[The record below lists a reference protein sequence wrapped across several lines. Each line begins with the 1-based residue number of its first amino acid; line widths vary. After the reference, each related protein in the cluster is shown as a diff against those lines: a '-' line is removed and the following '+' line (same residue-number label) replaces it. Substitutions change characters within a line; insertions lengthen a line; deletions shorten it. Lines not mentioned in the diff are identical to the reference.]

1 MGFKKLSSEAPK
13 NENDFINSARGETGN
28 AKTGNA
34 KTGNAKTG
42 NAKRNKKLM
51 INFTE
56 EEYQILN
63 QEAHSMGLSLN
74 SYVRFK
80 IFRKE

>member
-13 NENDFINSARGETGN
+13 NENDFVNSARGE
-28 AKTGNA
+28 TGNA

-63 QEAHSMGLSLN
+63 QEANSIGLSLN

-80 IFRKE
+80 IFRKD

>member
-13 NENDFINSARGETGN
+13 NENDFVNSARGETGN
-28 AKTGNA
+28 AKTS
-34 KTGNAKTG
+34 

-63 QEAHSMGLSLN
+63 QEANSIGLSLN

>member
-13 NENDFINSARGETGN
+13 KENDFVNSARGEIGN
-28 AKTGNA
+28 AKI
-34 KTGNAKTG
+34 G

-63 QEAHSMGLSLN
+63 QESNSMGLSLN

-80 IFRKE
+80 IFRKD

>member
-13 NENDFINSARGETGN
+13 NENDFVNSARGETGN
-28 AKTGNA
+28 AKTGNE
-34 KTGNAKTG
+34 
-42 NAKRNKKLM
+42 KRNKKLM

>member
-13 NENDFINSARGETGN
+13 KENDFVNSARGETGN

-34 KTGNAKTG
+34 KTGNAK
-42 NAKRNKKLM
+42 RNKKLVV
-51 INFTE
+51 NFTE

-63 QEAHSMGLSLN
+63 QEANSIGLSLN

>member
-13 NENDFINSARGETGN
+13 NENDFVNSARGE
-28 AKTGNA
+28 TGNA

-80 IFRKE
+80 IFRKD

>member
-13 NENDFINSARGETGN
+13 NENNFVNSARGE
-28 AKTGNA
+28 TGNA

>member
-13 NENDFINSARGETGN
+13 NENDFVDSARGETSN
-28 AKTGNA
+28 AKTS
-34 KTGNAKTG
+34 
-42 NAKRNKKLM
+42 NAKRNKKLVV
-51 INFTE
+51 NFTE

-63 QEAHSMGLSLN
+63 QESNSMGLGLN

-80 IFRKE
+80 IFRKD

>member
-1 MGFKKLSSEAPK
+1 MGFKKLSSETPK
-13 NENDFINSARGETGN
+13 NENDFVNSARGETGN
-28 AKTGNA
+28 AKTS
-34 KTGNAKTG
+34 

>member
-13 NENDFINSARGETGN
+13 KENDFVNSARGETGN
-28 AKTGNA
+28 E
-34 KTGNAKTG
+34 KTG
-42 NAKRNKKLM
+42 NAKRNKKLVVS
-51 INFTE
+51 FTE

-63 QEAHSMGLSLN
+63 QEASSIGLGLN

>member
-13 NENDFINSARGETGN
+13 KENDFVNSARGETGN
-28 AKTGNA
+28 E
-34 KTGNAKTG
+34 KTG
-42 NAKRNKKLM
+42 NAKRNKKLVV
-51 INFTE
+51 NFTE

-63 QEAHSMGLSLN
+63 QEANSIGLSLN

-80 IFRKE
+80 IFRKD

>member
-13 NENDFINSARGETGN
+13 NENDFVNSARGETGN
-28 AKTGNA
+28 AKTS
-34 KTGNAKTG
+34 
-42 NAKRNKKLM
+42 NAKRNKKLVV
-51 INFTE
+51 NFTE

>member
-1 MGFKKLSSEAPK
+1 MGFKKLSSETPK
-13 NENDFINSARGETGN
+13 NENDFVNSARGETGN
-28 AKTGNA
+28 AKTS
-34 KTGNAKTG
+34 

-63 QEAHSMGLSLN
+63 QEANSIGLSLN

-80 IFRKE
+80 IFRKN

>member
-13 NENDFINSARGETGN
+13 KENDFVNSARGETGN
-28 AKTGNA
+28 E
-34 KTGNAKTG
+34 KTG
-42 NAKRNKKLM
+42 NAKRNKKLVV
-51 INFTE
+51 NFTE

-63 QEAHSMGLSLN
+63 QESNSMGLSLN
-74 SYVRFK
+74 SYIRFK

>member
-1 MGFKKLSSEAPK
+1 
-13 NENDFINSARGETGN
+13 ARGETST
-28 AKTGNA
+28 AKTS
-34 KTGNAKTG
+34 

-63 QEAHSMGLSLN
+63 QEANSIGLSLN

>member
-1 MGFKKLSSEAPK
+1 MGFKKLSSETQK
-13 NENDFINSARGETGN
+13 NENDFVNSARGETST
-28 AKTGNA
+28 AKTS
-34 KTGNAKTG
+34 

-63 QEAHSMGLSLN
+63 QEANSIGLSLN

>member
-13 NENDFINSARGETGN
+13 KENDFVNSARGE
-28 AKTGNA
+28 TGNA

-63 QEAHSMGLSLN
+63 QESNSMGLSLN

-80 IFRKE
+80 IFRKD

>member
-13 NENDFINSARGETGN
+13 KENNFINSARGETGN
-28 AKTGNA
+28 TKTGN
-34 KTGNAKTG
+34 T
-42 NAKRNKKLM
+42 KRNKKLM

-63 QEAHSMGLSLN
+63 QESNSMGLSLN

-80 IFRKE
+80 IFRKD

>member
-13 NENDFINSARGETGN
+13 KENDFVNSARGETGN
-28 AKTGNA
+28 TKTGNT
-34 KTGNAKTG
+34 KTGNTKTG
-42 NAKRNKKLM
+42 NTKRNKKLM

-63 QEAHSMGLSLN
+63 Q
-74 SYVRFK
+74 
-80 IFRKE
+80 

>member
-1 MGFKKLSSEAPK
+1 MGFKKLSSETPK
-13 NENDFINSARGETGN
+13 NENDFVNSARGETGN
-28 AKTGNA
+28 VKTGNV
-34 KTGNAKTG
+34 
-42 NAKRNKKLM
+42 KRNKKLM

-80 IFRKE
+80 IFSKNNT

>member
-13 NENDFINSARGETGN
+13 NENDFVNSARGETGN
-28 AKTGNA
+28 AKTS
-34 KTGNAKTG
+34 

-63 QEAHSMGLSLN
+63 QEANSIGLSLN

-80 IFRKE
+80 IFRKN

>member
-13 NENDFINSARGETGN
+13 NENDFVNSARGETGN
-28 AKTGNA
+28 AKTGNV
-34 KTGNAKTG
+34 
-42 NAKRNKKLM
+42 KRNKKLM

>member
-13 NENDFINSARGETGN
+13 KENDFVNSARGETSN
-28 AKTGNA
+28 T
-34 KTGNAKTG
+34 KTG

-80 IFRKE
+80 IFRKD

>member
-13 NENDFINSARGETGN
+13 NENDFVNSARGE
-28 AKTGNA
+28 TGNA